1 MTLRRPA
8 AWLALALAAALV
20 AGCSGAGSGGSGA
33 AAPTTGAAVTAASQ
47 CVENEQ
53 GTGCLP
59 IAPESAR
66 VDRARPRFS
75 DPTGITNAR
84 FPVGELTQV
93 LQLGHEGG
101 QPLRVEVTRLPTT
114 RTFTW
119 DGQRVETVASQFTA
133 FVGGRLRE
141 VAIDYFAQADDGSVW
156 YFGEDVA
163 NYEDGRVADHDGSW
177 LAGEDG
183 PAGMIMPGQP
193 KVGDVYRPENIPGMV
208 FEQDTVKATDE
219 TVPGPRGPVGDVA
232 MVQELLM
239 DGTVEEKAFAP
250 GYGEFRAQAKDELV
264 TVALALPVDA
274 AAGAPPAALATL
286 TDGARATAEAAG
298 GGRWAAASARAQ
310 AMAAAW
316 RRAGA
321 GDAPPLLVEELQGA
335 LVGLSR
341 AVGARQAGRV
351 GQAAFQVEQAAL
363 DLQLRHRA
371 PDQVDLDRLDLWAR
385 RLPADAAAKD
395 RGAVAGDV
403 ATLQVVWD
411 RAGHQVAPASAKRVT
426 AALAALRTAADGED
440 LQAAADA
447 AAAVR
452 AALPAAGS

>member
-8 AWLALALAAALV
+8 AWLAVALAVALV
-20 AGCSGAGSGGSGA
+20 AGCSGTGSGGSGA
-33 AAPTTGAAVTAASQ
+33 AAPTPGAAVTAASA

-59 IAPESAR
+59 VAPESAR
-66 VDRARPRFS
+66 VDRAKPRFA
-75 DPTGITNAR
+75 DPTRITNAR

-93 LQLGHEGG
+93 LQLGHEGS

-119 DGQRVETVASQFTA
+119 GGQRVETVASQFSA
-133 FVGGRLRE
+133 FLGGRIRE

-177 LAGEDG
+177 LAGVDG

-193 KVGDVYRPENIPGMV
+193 RVGDVYRSENIPGMV
-208 FEQDTVKATDE
+208 FEQDTVKATGE
-219 TVPGPRGPVGDVA
+219 TVAGPRGPVGDVA

-239 DGTVEEKAFAP
+239 DGTIEEKAFAP
-250 GYGEFRAQAKDELV
+250 GYGEFRAQARDELV
-264 TVALALPVDA
+264 TVALALPTDA

-286 TDGARATAEAAG
+286 TRGARATAAAAG
-298 GGRWAAASARAQ
+298 GGRWAAASAGAG

-321 GDAPPLLVEELQGA
+321 GDAPPLLGEELQ
-335 LVGLSR
+335 
-341 AVGARQAGRV
+341 
-351 GQAAFQVEQAAL
+351 
-363 DLQLRHRA
+363 
-371 PDQVDLDRLDLWAR
+371 
-385 RLPADAAAKD
+385 
-395 RGAVAGDV
+395 
-403 ATLQVVWD
+403 
-411 RAGHQVAPASAKRVT
+411 
-426 AALAALRTAADGED
+426 AALAE
-440 LQAAADA
+440 AAAQRPPPAAPAVARAPRVRATRAAGGAPA
-447 AAAVR
+447 AASTGR
-452 AALPAAGS
+452 ARATVTSSSLALARNSP

>member
-8 AWLALALAAALV
+8 AWLVVALGVALV
-20 AGCSGAGSGGSGA
+20 AGCSGTGSGGSDA
-33 AAPTTGAAVTAASQ
+33 AAPTTGAAVTAADA

-59 IAPESAR
+59 TAPERAR
-66 VDRARPRFS
+66 VDRAKPRFS
-75 DPTGITNAR
+75 DPTRITNAR

-93 LQLGHEGG
+93 LQLGHEGR

-119 DGQRVETVASQFTA
+119 DGQRVETAASQFTA
-133 FVGGRLRE
+133 FLGGRIRE

-193 KVGDVYRPENIPGMV
+193 KAGDVYRPENIPGMV
-208 FEQDTVKATDE
+208 FEQDTVKATGE

-232 MVQELLM
+232 LVQELLM

-286 TDGARATAEAAG
+286 ADGARNTAEAAG
-298 GGRWAAASARAQ
+298 GGRWAAASARAG

-321 GDAPPLLVEELQGA
+321 GDLPPLLGQELQAA
-335 LVGLSR
+335 LAGLSR

-351 GQAAFQVEQAAL
+351 EQAAFQVEQAAL

-371 PDQVDLDRLDLWAR
+371 PDQVDLDRLDLWTR
-385 RLPADAAAKD
+385 RLQADAAAKD

-403 ATLQVVWD
+403 AILRVLWD
-411 RAGHQVAPASAKRVT
+411 RAGHRVAPATAKRVT
-426 AALAALRTAADGED
+426 ARLAALRKAADGTD
-440 LQAAADA
+440 PQAAADA
-447 AAAVR
+447 AAALR